1 MMFELDVQSRKPI
14 YEQLMDKLKE
24 LMINEVLQEHNQLPS
39 IRILAQELTINPNTI
54 QKAYKQLEFDGYIY
68 TLPGKGN
75 FVAPPKIFE
84 KFIKRRKDQ
93 KSELTKVLAE
103 ALYIGIDKHEIY
115 RLVKEISPLAKG
127 GDS

>member
-1 MMFELDVQSRKPI
+1 MFKLDVQNGKPI

-54 QKAYKQLEFDGYIY
+54 QKAYKQLESDGFIY

-75 FVAPPKIFE
+75 FVAPPKSLKNSLKEE
-84 KFIKRRKDQ
+84 KIRN
-93 KSELTKVLAE
+93 ELSRVLAE
-103 ALYIGIDKHEIY
+103 AQYIGIDKQEIY
-115 RLVKEISPLAKG
+115 RLIKDIGPLAKG